1 MPTYGDETLH
11 ERYQREHAD
20 NLARLAKM
28 TPEQIAEM
36 ELSFH
41 NQIAELQTQL
51 RLAAGDADEK
61 DRLIEQLKYPQMCR
75 EARRA
80 DAAEAVKLQRLLMAD
95 HRECRPKGEGL
106 MGWAAA
112 ALQAQMKELRC
123 AQEPA
128 FPVRVTGSL
137 DEIDAQTWPFINE
150 EARKVGAEEGH
161 IEAYQYERAN
171 GGVVV
176 LWNGPRV
183 HAMAVTIRDD
193 LNRTRCIRMLADSGT
208 ANAAPVEIE
217 YPTYHAQGMGCG
229 LEDRGITDR
238 YEAMAYGFQEGLDQ
252 MAAIIDSMGPL
263 YASPSVAS
271 GETVEILNLA
281 EHLLSSE
288 VFNNDGSVRSVT
300 QEERNELRAR
310 IENHLGNT
318 LVQGERETF
327 QHRVRPWL
335 MECFGA
341 TIAGDKVERNHRF
354 LEEAIELVQA
364 CGCTADESHKL
375 VDYVYGRPV
384 GEKSQE
390 VGGVMVTLAALCLAQ
405 GLDMHKAG
413 EIELSRITEPAMV
426 ERIREKQKRK
436 PAMSPLPGSYPE
448 RQVAAHGWRPA
459 IRIELVSVSP
469 GSGLH
474 IRVWNDLAGLE
485 PGTYEL
491 YLPVQP

>member
-95 HRECRPKGEGL
+95 HRECRPKAEGL

-112 ALQAQMKELRC
+112 ALQSQVSIVGIDLSGDDFAEKMRRAHESVKES
-123 AQEPA
+123 
-128 FPVRVTGSL
+128 GSL
-137 DEIDAQTWPFINE
+137 PQII
-150 EARKVGAEEGH
+150 K
-161 IEAYQYERAN
+161 
-171 GGVVV
+171 
-176 LWNGPRV
+176 
-183 HAMAVTIRDD
+183 AMP
-193 LNRTRCIRMLADSGT
+193 
-208 ANAAPVEIE
+208 AAPVEIE